1 MAKLPSLPP
10 PDRLR
15 ALKPVTLI
23 LRAGTS
29 LARIGFAGGRHPSAW
44 NQFRYWGPTTSRFDH
59 HLRDAHGSP
68 HPQGRGVLYAACT
81 AQTCL
86 AEVYQRS
93 RIVDV
98 HRNQPYLAAWT
109 LAVDLTLLDLT
120 GVFATRMG
128 ASTAIHSG
136 PRPRAQRWAVAL
148 YAAYPEL
155 DGIAYC
161 SSMNGNAKAF
171 ALNERTLN
179 NSPFPPTPNV
189 NRMLADPLIADLID
203 EAAEDLRYMVR
214 R

>member
-1 MAKLPSLPP
+1 VAKLPLPP
-10 PDRLR
+10 PPERLR
-15 ALKPVTLI
+15 ALKPVSLS
-23 LRAGTS
+23 LAAGTA

-44 NQFRYWGPTTSRFDH
+44 HEFRHWGPASSRYDH
-59 HLRDAHGSP
+59 HLRNPRGAP
-68 HPQGRGVLYAACT
+68 RRQGRAVLYAARS

-86 AEVYQRS
+86 AEVFQGS

-98 HRNQPYLAAWT
+98 HRHQPYLAVWT
-109 LAVDLTLLDLT
+109 LAADLTLLDLR

-128 ASTAIHSG
+128 ASSAIHSG

-161 SSMNGNAKAF
+161 SSMNGNADAF
-171 ALNERTLN
+171 ALNERAVKKSAWPRNPKL
-179 NSPFPPTPNV
+179 

-203 EAAEDLRYMVR
+203 AAAEDIGYMVR

>member
-1 MAKLPSLPP
+1 M
-10 PDRLR
+10 
-15 ALKPVTLI
+15 
-23 LRAGTS
+23 
-29 LARIGFAGGRHPSAW
+29 
-44 NQFRYWGPTTSRFDH
+44 
-59 HLRDAHGSP
+59 
-68 HPQGRGVLYAACT
+68 YAART

-109 LAVDLTLLDLT
+109 LAADLTLLDLR

-148 YAAYPEL
+148 YAAYPAL

-161 SSMNGNAKAF
+161 SSMNGNADAF
-171 ALNERTLN
+171 ALNERALN
-179 NSPFPPTPNV
+179 QTPFPLTPNV
-189 NRMLADPLIADLID
+189 NRMLADALIADLID